1 MYSCI
6 IQDSPDFNRRIVKTY
21 IPRNKLNLRI
31 LIELSPLIFPS
42 KSHTGVSKKT
52 LGWLLGRVL
61 PLKPNNGEPGTK
73 SLNF

>member
-21 IPRNKLNLRI
+21 IPRKKLNLRI

-42 KSHTGVSKKT
+42 KSHTGVFKKT
-52 LGWLLGRVL
+52 LG
-61 PLKPNNGEPGTK
+61 
-73 SLNF
+73 